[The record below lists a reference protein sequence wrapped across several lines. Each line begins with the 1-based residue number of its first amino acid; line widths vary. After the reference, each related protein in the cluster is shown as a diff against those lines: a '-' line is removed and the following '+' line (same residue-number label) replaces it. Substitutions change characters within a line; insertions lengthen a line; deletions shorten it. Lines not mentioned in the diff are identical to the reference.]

1 MKITANGSVHYL
13 RGRLPAKTFLTMR
26 LIILLTTVASL
37 QLHAAGWAQYV
48 SINLKNS
55 PVEKVFLEIRRQT
68 GYQFMYNMQMLHNA
82 RRVTINVK
90 NVPLEQALKISLTGQ
105 PFTYTIVDSTVV
117 IKPEREPVTQTT
129 VVNTITAVTN
139 ITVSGVVKGIGGTPL
154 PGVSVMIKGTGSG
167 TTTDN
172 NGHFELRGIPETA
185 TLVFSIVGY
194 NQKEVKLN
202 ASTTTLNI
210 QLTEADNKMQEV
222 VVTGY
227 QNIDRKLFTGAT
239 GKVSAKDAERNGI
252 PDVSRMLEGQV
263 AGVTVQNVS
272 GTFGA
277 APKIRV
283 RGATSLS
290 GENKP
295 LWVVDGII
303 LEDIVNISNEALSSG
318 DANTLIGSSVAG
330 LNPDDIESFTI
341 LKDAAATAMYGARA
355 MNGVI
360 VVNTKKGKN
369 TNGTP
374 QINYSGTFTTY
385 LKPTYKQFDIMN
397 SAEQLGVLLELESKG
412 WYNHSSISRA
422 KDGGIFHKMYNL
434 MYEYDPTTDSYAL
447 KNTVGSRMN
456 FLERYAEANTDWFD
470 LLFKNSLLQEHSL
483 SMNSGSANSQTY
495 FSTSMMKD
503 NGMTVGD
510 KVSRY
515 TVKFRNNFKL
525 SEKLRGEAMVNG
537 SVRDQRTPGT
547 LTRNSDPVYGVYSRD
562 FDINPYS
569 YALNTS
575 RLMTAYD
582 ESGAPEYFVRNYAPF
597 NILEELKNNYLT
609 LKGLDLQ
616 VQLGLKYK
624 IIPQLEYSIDGAYR
638 YANTNRQHYVKE
650 QSNMAQSFRADY
662 DGTIA
667 ENNIN
672 LYTDPD
678 NPNSLPVVVLPEG
691 GFFNTKIDQLRNVY
705 FRQNL
710 EYNNK
715 FGDDHLFNFFG
726 SMELRS
732 TDRQTSSYEGI
743 GYQYENGGL
752 VNPNYRYFKKMIEG
766 GDAYFGMGTGKDRFA
781 AFMGRAAYSF
791 ADKYSINAT
800 ARYDGSNKMG
810 KSKVARWLPT
820 WNVSGAWHI
829 DHEKFYSDRIAKVIS
844 GATLRGTYGMTAS
857 IGDARNSSAVF
868 YNQVTYRPYD
878 TEKES
883 GIFLS
888 GVENSEL
895 TWEKMYEL
903 NIGTDL
909 ALFNKVDITMDW
921 YKRRS
926 FDLIGSLNT
935 SGIGGQFVKTA
946 NYADMAARGF
956 EFTIGGN
963 PIQMPRNGF
972 RWRTQLNFSVNK
984 NEITRLE
991 INPTIWNNAKA
1002 EGGMRVG
1009 YAQRG
1014 LYSIP
1019 FAGLDPN
1026 YGYPLYYTADGKGTT
1041 TPYIRLQDEDK
1052 NYLMYH
1058 GPTDPTFAGG
1068 FYNSFSWKGF
1078 SLSALVTYSGGNY
1091 IRLQPTFGAAYSDMY
1106 TLSNRVNDRW
1116 LVPGD
1121 EKRTNIPSLIGVY
1134 HLENGI
1140 LNGTST
1146 VNANYPYNAYN
1157 YSNQAIAKGD
1167 FVRLKRVSLDYEIP
1181 TKIAKSIKMRTA
1193 HVSLV
1198 GNNVAL
1204 LYSDKN
1210 LYGADPEFFN
1220 NGGVAMP
1227 IPKQYTVALKMGF

>member
-1 MKITANGSVHYL
+1 MKLSAHESVRHCH
-13 RGRLPAKTFLTMR
+13 GRLPAKTFLPVG
-26 LIILLTTVASL
+26 LILLLTTVASL
-37 QLHAAGWAQYV
+37 QTNAAA
-48 SINLKNS
+48 S
-55 PVEKVFLEIRRQT
+55 
-68 GYQFMYNMQMLHNA
+68 A
-82 RRVTINVK
+82 
-90 NVPLEQALKISLTGQ
+90 
-105 PFTYTIVDSTVV
+105 DST
-117 IKPEREPVTQTT
+117 IAKKT
-129 VVNTITAVTN
+129 VATAVNGNITIT
-139 ITVSGVVKGIGGTPL
+139 GVVKNSAGNPL
-154 PGVSVMIKGTGSG
+154 QGVSVGIKGMPGGAITNKAGEFKLNEVS
-167 TTTDN
+167 DN
-172 NGHFELRGIPETA
+172 A

-194 NQKEVKLN
+194 DLKEVKLS
-202 ASTTTLNI
+202 AFTPTTLNI
-210 QLTEADNKMQEV
+210 VLQESDNNMEQV

-227 QNIDRKLFTGAT
+227 QNVNKKLFAGAT
-239 GKVSAKDAERNGI
+239 SKINAKDAERNGI
-252 PDVSRMLEGQV
+252 PDISRMLEGQA
-263 AGVTVQNVS
+263 AGVSVQNVS

-303 LEDIVNISNEALSSG
+303 LEDAVYVSNEALSSG

-374 QINYSGTFTTY
+374 QFNYNGTFTRY
-385 LKPTYKQFDIMN
+385 IKPSYEQFDIMN
-397 SAEQLGVLLELESKG
+397 SAEQLGVMLELENKG
-412 WYNHSSISRA
+412 YYNHSSISRA
-422 KDGGIFHKMYNL
+422 KDGGIFHKMYNQ
-434 MYEYDPTTDSYAL
+434 MYEYDAATDSYAL
-447 KNTVGSRMN
+447 KNTPEARLN
-456 FLERYAEANTDWFD
+456 FLERYAKANTNWFD
-470 LLFKNSLLQEHSL
+470 VLFKNSLLQEHSL
-483 SMNSGSANSQTY
+483 SMSAGSPNSQSY

-503 NGMTVGD
+503 DGMTIGD

-525 SEKLRGEAMVNG
+525 SEKFRGEAMVNG

-547 LTRNSDPVYGVYSRD
+547 LTRNSDPVFGVYSRD

-582 ESGAPEYFVRNYAPF
+582 ENGAPEYFVRNYAPF
-597 NILEELKNNYLT
+597 NIIEELQNNYLT

-624 IIPQLEYSIDGAYR
+624 IVPQLEYSIDGAYR

-650 QSNMAQSFRADY
+650 RSNMAESFRANY

-667 ENNIN
+667 QNNIN

-678 NPNSLPVVVLPEG
+678 NPNSLPVVVLPQG
-691 GFFNTKIDQLRNVY
+691 GFFNTTYDNLKNFY

-710 EYNNK
+710 EYNNR
-715 FGDDHLFNFFG
+715 FANDHLFNFFG

-732 TDRQTSSYEGI
+732 TDRQNSNYEGI

-766 GDAYFGMGTGKDRFA
+766 GDPYFGMSTGKDRFA
-781 AFMGRAAYSF
+781 AFMGRAAYTY
-791 ADKYSINAT
+791 AGKYSINAT

-820 WNVSGAWHI
+820 WNVSGSWHI
-829 DHEKFYSDRIAKVIS
+829 DREPFYSDGLTKVIS

-878 TEKES
+878 TEKEP
-883 GIFLS
+883 GIFMAS
-888 GVENSEL
+888 VENSEL

-903 NIGTDL
+903 NLGADL
-909 ALFNKVDITMDW
+909 ALFNKVNLTVDW

-956 EFTIGGN
+956 EFSIAGN
-963 PIQMPRNGF
+963 PVQMPNNGF
-972 RWRTQLNFSVNK
+972 RWRTQFNFSVNK
-984 NEITRLE
+984 NEITRLD
-991 INPTIWNNAKA
+991 ITPNIWTNVRA

-1019 FAGLDPN
+1019 FAGLDPQ

-1041 TPYIRLQDEDK
+1041 PYIRLQDEDK
-1052 NYLMYH
+1052 NYLVYH
-1058 GPTDPTFAGG
+1058 GPTDPTLTGG
-1068 FYNSFSWKGF
+1068 FANSFSWKGF
-1078 SLSALVTYSGGNY
+1078 SLSTLVTFSAGNY
-1091 IRLQPTFGAAYSDMY
+1091 IRLQPAFAATYGDMY
-1106 TLSNRVNDRW
+1106 TLSNRMNDRW

-1121 EKRTNIPSLIGVY
+1121 ENRTNIPSLIGVY
-1134 HLENGI
+1134 HLENGVM
-1140 LNGTST
+1140 NGSSA
-1146 VNANYPYNAYN
+1146 VEGFYPYNAYN
-1157 YSNQAIAKGD
+1157 YSTQAVAKGD
-1167 FVRLKRVSLDYEIP
+1167 FIRLKRVSLNYEIP
-1181 TKIAKSIKMRTA
+1181 ARLFRYSKLKTA
-1193 HVSLV
+1193 NLSLV
-1198 GNNVAL
+1198 GNNLAL
-1204 LYSDKN
+1204 LYSDRN

-1227 IPKQYTVALKMGF
+1227 IPKQYTLAVKMGF

>member
-1 MKITANGSVHYL
+1 MQITAYESV
-13 RGRLPAKTFLTMR
+13 RSMVRRLPAKTFLTMR
-26 LIILLTTVASL
+26 LILLLTVAASL
-37 QLHAAGWAQYV
+37 QATAAGWAQNV

-55 PVEKVFLEIRRQT
+55 PVDKVFREMRRQT
-68 GYQFMYNMQMLHNA
+68 GYQFVYNMQMLQHA
-82 RRVTINVK
+82 RKVTINVK
-90 NVPLEQALKISLTGQ
+90 NVPLEQALRLSLAGQ
-105 PFTYTIVDSTVV
+105 PFTFTIVDSSVV
-117 IKPEREPVTQTT
+117 IKPVKEPVAIT
-129 VVNTITAVTN
+129 VAASVNEN
-139 ITVSGVVKGIGGTPL
+139 ITVTGVVKSAAGVPL
-154 PGVSVMIKGTGSG
+154 MSVSVMIKGTTTG
-167 TTTDN
+167 TTTDKD
-172 NGHFELRGIPETA
+172 GKFELKSVSDKA
-185 TLVFSIVGY
+185 TLVFSIIGY
-194 NQKEVKLN
+194 APKEVKLS
-202 ASTTTLNI
+202 ATSTLLNI
-210 QLTEADNKMQEV
+210 VLQEGDNRMDEV

-227 QNIDRKLFTGAT
+227 QNVDRKLFTGAT
-239 GKVSAKDAERNGI
+239 AKVNAKDAERSGI

-290 GENKP
+290 GDNKP

-303 LEDIVNISNEALSSG
+303 LEDVVNISNEALSTG

-369 TNGTP
+369 TSGTP

-385 LKPTYKQFDIMN
+385 LKPSYNQFDIMN
-397 SAEQLGVLLELESKG
+397 SADQLGALIELEDKG
-412 WYNHSSISRA
+412 YYNHSSASRGE
-422 KDGGIFHKMYNL
+422 DGGVFYKMYNQ
-434 MYEYDPTTDSYAL
+434 MYEYDAVTDSYKL
-447 KNTVGSRMN
+447 KNTLDDRLN

-470 LLFKNSLLQEHSL
+470 VLFKNSLLQEHSL

-503 NGMTVGD
+503 NGMTIGD
-510 KVSRY
+510 NVSRY

-525 SEKLRGEAMVNG
+525 SDRLRGEAMVNG

-562 FDINPYS
+562 FDINPFS

-582 ESGAPEYFVRNYAPF
+582 ENGAPEYFVRNYAPF
-597 NILEELKNNYLT
+597 NIINELNNNYLT

-638 YANTNRQHYVKE
+638 YANTTRQHYVRE
-650 QSNMAQSFRADY
+650 ESNMAQSFRANY
-662 DGTIA
+662 DATIA
-667 ENNIN
+667 DANIN

-691 GFFNTKIDQLRNVY
+691 GFFNTTMDNLRNFY

-710 EYNNK
+710 EYNNT
-715 FGDDHLFNFFG
+715 FGDNHLFNFFG
-726 SMELRS
+726 SMEIRS
-732 TDRQTSSYEGI
+732 ADRQNSNYDGI

-766 GDAYFGMGTGKDRFA
+766 GDPYFGMSYEKDRFA

-791 ADKYSINAT
+791 KDKYSVNAT

-829 DHEKFYSDRIAKVIS
+829 DHENFYGDPIAKVIS

-857 IGDARNSSAVF
+857 IGNARNSSAVF
-868 YNQVTYRPYD
+868 RNQVTYRPYD

-888 GVENSEL
+888 ALENRNL

-903 NIGTDL
+903 NLGTDL
-909 ALFNKVDITMDW
+909 ALFNKIDLTMDW

-935 SGIGGQFVKTA
+935 SGVGGQYEKRA
-946 NYADMAARGF
+946 NYADMTARGF
-956 EFTIGGN
+956 EFTIAGN
-963 PIQMPRNGF
+963 PVNKPRGF
-972 RWRTQLNFSVNK
+972 RWRTQFNFSVNK
-984 NEITRLE
+984 NKITKLE
-991 INPTIWNNAKA
+991 INPNNWTNARA

-1009 YAQRG
+1009 YAQRA

-1019 FAGLDPN
+1019 FAGLDPE
-1026 YGYPLYYTADGKGTT
+1026 YGYPLYDAVDGKST
-1041 TPYIRLQDEDK
+1041 TPYVRLQDEDD
-1052 NYLMYH
+1052 NYLVYH

-1068 FYNSFSWKGF
+1068 FYNNFSWKGF
-1078 SLSALVTYSGGNY
+1078 SLSALVTFSAGNY
-1091 IRLQPTFGAAYSDMY
+1091 IRLQPAFAAAYSDMY
-1106 TLSNRVNDRW
+1106 TMSKRMNDRF
-1116 LVPGD
+1116 LNKGD
-1121 EKRTNIPSLIGVY
+1121 EQRTKIPSLFGVY
-1134 HLENGI
+1134 HVGNYIVNNGSNV
-1140 LNGTST
+1140 NG
-1146 VNANYPYNAYN
+1146 VYPYNAYN
-1157 YSNQAIAKGD
+1157 YSTENVAKGD
-1167 FVRLKRVSLDYEIP
+1167 FIRLKRVSLDYEIP
-1181 TKIAKSIKMRTA
+1181 VKLLSHLKMKNA

-1198 GNNVAL
+1198 GNNLAL

-1210 LYGADPEFFN
+1210 LYGVDPEFFN

-1227 IPKQYTVALKMGF
+1227 IPRQFTLAVKVGF